1 MKTFLFLLLSAAL
14 VSSCSNANLFSSNED
29 EKLGQSLDGP
39 SGQTIIEMQIT
50 GGIAGV
56 NQQLLIDANRYV
68 QFIDQR
74 GQAGQ
79 IETVL
84 SADELNQL
92 IKLFVEKDFIHMR
105 SQYIEANV
113 ADAFNYRIIYRY
125 SGANKQVETDY
136 FGAPAELRSIVDNL
150 LNLTKPLNGLALEF
164 KTSAAQL
171 RHGEKLT
178 LTLTVTNR
186 NATPLTLAYSSGQ
199 KFDFFAAAV
208 PGATSRVS
216 AQTFLWNWAF
226 DKAFIAIVTDETLQ
240 PGESRTYSEEWDGR
254 NNKSQLLEGEFWLGA
269 RLIARPGGFAAL
281 RRVVITK

>member
-1 MKTFLFLLLSAAL
+1 MKNIILLLAA
-14 VSSCSNANLFSSNED
+14 VVISSCSNANLFSSNED
-29 EKLGQSLDGP
+29 EKLDQRLDGP

-74 GQAGQ
+74 GQAGR

-84 SADELNQL
+84 PTDELNRL
-92 IKLFVEKDFIHMR
+92 IKLFVEKDFLHMQP
-105 SQYIEANV
+105 QYLDGRV
-113 ADAFNYRIIYRY
+113 ADAFNYRVIYRY

-136 FGAPAELRSIVDNL
+136 FGAPVELRSIVDNL
-150 LNLTKPLNGLALEF
+150 LNMTKPLNGLALEF
-164 KTSAAQL
+164 KTSAEQL

-199 KFDFFAAAV
+199 KFDFFAAAA
-208 PGATSRVS
+208 GATNSRVP
-216 AQTFLWNWAF
+216 AQAFLWNWAF
-226 DKAFIAIVTDETLQ
+226 DKAFILIVIDETLQ
-240 PGESRTYSEEWDGR
+240 PGESRTYSADWDGR
-254 NNKSQLLEGEFWLGA
+254 SNKSQLLEGEFWLGS
-269 RLIARPGGFAAL
+269 RLVGQPGGFTAL

>member
-1 MKTFLFLLLSAAL
+1 MKNIILLLAAA
-14 VSSCSNANLFSSNED
+14 VMSSCSNANLFSSNDD
-29 EKLGQSLDGP
+29 EKFDQRLDGP

-50 GGIAGV
+50 GGLAGV

-84 SADELNQL
+84 PAEELNRL
-92 IKLFVEKDFIHMR
+92 IKLFAEKDFLHMQP
-105 SQYIEANV
+105 QYLDGRV
-113 ADAFNYRIIYRY
+113 ADAFKYRIIYRY

-136 FGAPAELRSIVDNL
+136 FGAPAELRSIVDHL
-150 LNLTKPLNGLALEF
+150 LNLMKPLNGLALEF

-171 RHGEKLT
+171 RHGAKLT

-186 NATPLTLAYSSGQ
+186 NATPLSIVYSSGQ
-199 KFDFFAAAV
+199 QFDFFATAA
-208 PGATSRVS
+208 GAATSRVP
-216 AQTFLWNWAF
+216 AQAFLWNWAY
-226 DKAFIAIVTDETLQ
+226 DKAFIMILIEETLQ
-240 PGESRTYSEEWDGR
+240 PGESRTYSTEWDGR
-254 NNKSQLLEGEFWLGA
+254 SNKGDLLEGEFWLGS
-269 RLIARPGGFAAL
+269 RLVGQPGGFSAL

>member
-1 MKTFLFLLLSAAL
+1 MKNIILLLAAAL
-14 VSSCSNANLFSSNED
+14 ISSCSNANLFSSNED
-29 EKLGQSLDGP
+29 EKLDQRLDGP

-84 SADELNQL
+84 PAEELNRL
-92 IKLFVEKDFIHMR
+92 IKLFVEKDFLHMQP
-105 SQYIEANV
+105 QYLDGRV
-113 ADAFNYRIIYRY
+113 ADAFKYRVIYRY

-136 FGAPAELRSIVDNL
+136 FGAPAELRSIVDHL

-186 NATPLTLAYSSGQ
+186 NATPLSIVYSSGQ
-199 KFDFFAAAV
+199 QFDFFATAA
-208 PGATSRVS
+208 GAATSRVP
-216 AQTFLWNWAF
+216 AQAFLWNWAY
-226 DKAFIAIVTDETLQ
+226 DKAFIMILIEETLQ
-240 PGESRTYSEEWDGR
+240 PGESRTYSTEWDGR
-254 NNKSQLLEGEFWLGA
+254 SNKGDLLEGEFLLGS
-269 RLIARPGGFAAL
+269 RLVGQPGGFSAL

>member
-1 MKTFLFLLLSAAL
+1 MKSFILLLAAAF
-14 VSSCSNANLFSSNED
+14 VWSCSNANLFSSNDD
-29 EKLGQSLDGP
+29 EKLERTPDGP
-39 SGQTIIEMQIT
+39 SGQTIIEMQIS

-84 SADELNQL
+84 PADELNRL
-92 IKLFVEKDFIHMR
+92 IKLFVEKDFLHMQP
-105 SQYIEANV
+105 QYLDGRV
-113 ADAFNYRIIYRY
+113 ADAFNYRVIYRY

-164 KTSAAQL
+164 KTSAVQL

-186 NATPLTLAYSSGQ
+186 NTAPLTLTYSSGQ
-199 KFDFFAAAV
+199 KFDFFATAA
-208 PGATSRVS
+208 PAATSRVP
-216 AQTFLWNWAF
+216 AQAFLWNWAY
-226 DKAFIAIVTDETLQ
+226 DKAFIAIVIEETLQ
-240 PGESRTYSEEWDGR
+240 PGESRTYSAEWDGR
-254 NNKSQLLEGEFWLGA
+254 SNKGDLLEGEFWLGS
-269 RLIARPGGFAAL
+269 RLVGQPGGYTAL